1 MGLRF
6 HRSLK
11 IAPGLRINLG
21 LRGLTSLS
29 VGGRGA
35 TLNLGKRGVKGTLS
49 LPGTG
54 LSYQH
59 RFGRQPGS
67 SSATQQVQS
76 QPTVPPALTGVG
88 RAIRPIAYLV
98 IAAVLSGGYVASRHE
113 TPTEQANSGSVSS
126 GSRATAAP
134 TATTTAGAPNGSLAQ
149 RPTGPDAAAAEVGR
163 GEAKNMV
170 TATRAAN
177 VRAAPSMSGAVL
189 RILPKGIPVQ
199 VLQSENGWLR
209 VGERDGVEIGW
220 VYGSLLK

>member
-1 MGLRF
+1 MELRF
-6 HRSLK
+6 RRSLK
-11 IAPGLRINLG
+11 IAPGLRIYLG

-35 TLNLGKRGVKGTLS
+35 TLNLGKRGVKETLS

-59 RFGRQPGS
+59 SFGRPPGS

-98 IAAVLSGGYVASRHE
+98 TAAVLFGGYVASRHE

-149 RPTGPDAAAAEVGR
+149 RPTGPDAAAEVGR

-177 VRAAPSMSGAVL
+177 VRAAPPMSGAVL

-209 VGERDGVEIGW
+209 FGERDGVEIGW

>member
-6 HRSLK
+6 RRSLK

-59 RFGRQPGS
+59 RFGRPPGS

-98 IAAVLSGGYVASRHE
+98 IAAVLFGGYVASRHE
-113 TPTEQANSGSVSS
+113 TPTEQANRSSVSS

-149 RPTGPDAAAAEVGR
+149 RPTGPDAGPQR
-163 GEAKNMV
+163 
-170 TATRAAN
+170 
-177 VRAAPSMSGAVL
+177 SGAAKQ
-189 RILPKGIPVQ
+189 RIWSPPPVRQ
-199 VLQSENGWLR
+199 MFARRLQCLVPCSGYFQRGSRFRCWNRRMGGCVSASATVWKL
-209 VGERDGVEIGW
+209 DGCMVRC
-220 VYGSLLK
+220 